1 MASTL
6 ATVMVNQPVSIL
18 RREPRARI
26 LRHAHSHHRSLSA
39 VSSALA
45 NVTPPGSPDRT
56 CSTEEEEA
64 HVEEVPAG
72 LPDVASQIPGLFEES
87 GCAVVAHRGLGM
99 NLKPGRGIRENTVA
113 SIIAAHDFGAD
124 WSEFDVQVTKDG
136 VPVLWHDDFIS
147 VRRGDGEVENFA
159 IRDLTL
165 DELKRVSRAAIATA
179 EAAKIGDTRAVK
191 ATRSRPSSEL
201 EYSGSEGD
209 EFELEDFTNV
219 SDTADSA
226 SISSGY
232 LSEEECGERARISK
246 SVAPMSPTEEPVVL
260 YRKFAG
266 TEAPAPW
273 IMDVEDEIP
282 TLHELMTKAPNSLG
296 FSLELKF
303 GTPEDFP
310 GGKKHVRPRRRH
322 SHEDAARIVP
332 RHVHHQL
339 PARAGG
345 RPAVHGGGGDQ
356 DGDRC
361 GPGGAGHPRGCP
373 AERPD
378 GAAAGPGVGSHA
390 GFLRGS
396 QQRFGL
402 GGAAG

>member
-219 SDTADSA
+219 SDSADSA
-226 SISSGY
+226 VS
-232 LSEEECGERARISK
+232 
-246 SVAPMSPTEEPVVL
+246 
-260 YRKFAG
+260 AG
-266 TEAPAPW
+266 
-273 IMDVEDEIP
+273 
-282 TLHELMTKAPNSLG
+282 
-296 FSLELKF
+296 
-303 GTPEDFP
+303 
-310 GGKKHVRPRRRH
+310 
-322 SHEDAARIVP
+322 
-332 RHVHHQL
+332 
-339 PARAGG
+339 
-345 RPAVHGGGGDQ
+345 
-356 DGDRC
+356 
-361 GPGGAGHPRGCP
+361 
-373 AERPD
+373 
-378 GAAAGPGVGSHA
+378 
-390 GFLRGS
+390 
-396 QQRFGL
+396 
-402 GGAAG
+402 

>member
-136 VPVLWHDDFIS
+136 VPVLWHDD
-147 VRRGDGEVENFA
+147 
-159 IRDLTL
+159 
-165 DELKRVSRAAIATA
+165 
-179 EAAKIGDTRAVK
+179 
-191 ATRSRPSSEL
+191 
-201 EYSGSEGD
+201 
-209 EFELEDFTNV
+209 
-219 SDTADSA
+219 
-226 SISSGY
+226 
-232 LSEEECGERARISK
+232 
-246 SVAPMSPTEEPVVL
+246 
-260 YRKFAG
+260 
-266 TEAPAPW
+266 
-273 IMDVEDEIP
+273 
-282 TLHELMTKAPNSLG
+282 LG
-296 FSLELKF
+296 
-303 GTPEDFP
+303 
-310 GGKKHVRPRRRH
+310 R
-322 SHEDAARIVP
+322 
-332 RHVHHQL
+332 
-339 PARAGG
+339 
-345 RPAVHGGGGDQ
+345 
-356 DGDRC
+356 
-361 GPGGAGHPRGCP
+361 
-373 AERPD
+373 
-378 GAAAGPGVGSHA
+378 
-390 GFLRGS
+390 
-396 QQRFGL
+396 
-402 GGAAG
+402 